1 MEKKLSKIL
10 VAIDGSQASFDS
22 ADYAIM
28 LAKQHNSQLILL
40 HVLHPVE
47 YYSSLQFFEV
57 QQHQDSR
64 VLIEQAKKEANKWFD
79 DIKKKI
85 EENSLEKQ
93 IKIETTII
101 VSTTIVDSILD
112 YAEDNDIDLI
122 VIGTRGR
129 SRIKKLL
136 LGSTA
141 SGVVTYSS
149 CPVTV
154 VK

>member
-10 VAIDGSQASFDS
+10 VAIDGSQASFDA

-47 YYSSLQFFEV
+47 YYSSLQFFQV
-57 QQHQDSR
+57 QQPQDSR

-129 SRIKKLL
+129 SGIKKLL

>member
-1 MEKKLSKIL
+1 MR
-10 VAIDGSQASFDS
+10 
-22 ADYAIM
+22 
-28 LAKQHNSQLILL
+28 KQHNSQLILL

-57 QQHQDSR
+57 QQPQDSS
-64 VLIEQAKKEANKWFD
+64 VLIEQAKTEANKWFD

-85 EENSLEKQ
+85 RENTLEKP

-112 YAEDNDIDLI
+112 YAEDKDVDLI

-129 SRIKKLL
+129 FW
-136 LGSTA
+136 
-141 SGVVTYSS
+141 Y
-149 CPVTV
+149 
-154 VK
+154 